1 MVQVSDES
9 EWSNSNYCSSTGP
22 NSRAPSSGQARES
35 TFGVRRRL
43 LDEDGRLSKTW
54 ATDGSGSGSI
64 IVGGSG
70 GGGKV
75 SSRAGAGVSSFPTYP
90 SPRPSSDAVVAA
102 VATAAAA
109 QRRASSSVEPNG
121 GGGRARGA
129 EGGSRR
135 PSLNLSVEDG
145 GRYTASPRKPR
156 EHMSGGVA
164 WGKSGRKGGGAGG
177 IAGVRRDEDDPP
189 EQSALSNMGPRLVDL
204 LVVLIGPSVG
214 CRFE

>member
-1 MVQVSDES
+1 MSDES
-9 EWSNSNYCSSTGP
+9 EWSNSSYCTSTGP
-22 NSRAPSSGQARES
+22 DSRAPSSGQARES

-54 ATDGSGSGSI
+54 ATDGSGSGVI
-64 IVGGSG
+64 IVSG

-75 SSRAGAGVSSFPTYP
+75 SRAGAGVSSFPTYP

-109 QRRASSSVEPNG
+109 QRRVSSSLEPNG

-145 GRYTASPRKPR
+145 GRYTASPRKQR
-156 EHMSGGVA
+156 ENMPGGVA

-177 IAGVRRDEDDPP
+177 IAGARRDEDDPP
-189 EQSALSNMGPRLVDL
+189 EQTALSNMGPRLVDL
-204 LVVLIGPSVG
+204 LAFFIVPNVE